1 MFQALESLTQRYFL
15 SQLKPKANLNRTS
28 LLAFSCTWC
37 GHAWICFGSWFVRNR
52 SYRLK
57 TALNLNLPI
66 TRHKSE
72 TFSQVSSLLRKRET
86 AKQSDRSTYTCSCF
100 SQSLWCLTAWQCFDI
115 FCTFLAQ
122 CSIFPSAFVTAI
134 FPAESMLRFRVVA
147 LSSFQ
152 SSFPPFAVG
161 AFSRERHDG
170 RIVLHIFHDLLTYN
184 NRSHLTLN
192 RPYFSCQWNI
202 ATSRW
207 GIWIYVFS

>member
-134 FPAESMLRFRVVA
+134 FPAESMLRCRVIIV
-147 LSSFQ
+147 SVK
-152 SSFPPFAVG
+152 FP
-161 AFSRERHDG
+161 AFCSRCFFPRTA
-170 RIVLHIFHDLLTYN
+170 R
-184 NRSHLTLN
+184 RSDCASYISW
-192 RPYFSCQWNI
+192 PSNI
-202 ATSRW
+202 
-207 GIWIYVFS
+207 